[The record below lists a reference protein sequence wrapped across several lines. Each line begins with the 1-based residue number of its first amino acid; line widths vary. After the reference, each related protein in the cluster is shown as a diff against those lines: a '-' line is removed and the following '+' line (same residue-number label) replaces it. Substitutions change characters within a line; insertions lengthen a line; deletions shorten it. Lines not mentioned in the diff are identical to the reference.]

1 MVEETLYEDKLIK
14 ITNQSILLKKY
25 YFPTL
30 KSKNI
35 PNIAIDYIKVVK
47 PTLLTGKFRYW
58 GTTDLTRWFPMDFLR
73 SKRDAIFILNRK
85 NKRILVCF
93 TVEDAQKVKEILEK
107 ENLLLK

>member
-14 ITNQSILLKKY
+14 ITNRSILLKKY
-25 YFPTL
+25 YLPI

-47 PTLLTGKFRYW
+47 PTLLTGKYRYW
-58 GTTDLTRWFPMDFLR
+58 GTGDFTRWFPMDFLR
-73 SKRDAIFILNRK
+73 SKRDAIFILHRK
-85 NKRILVCF
+85 NKRIQACF
-93 TVEDAQKVKEILEK
+93 TVEDSQKVKEILEK